1 MILHEKN
8 WNLELKDIWG
18 HSYPIKRSTSYIIIV
33 LKDTVLYEKY
43 VVENSIT
50 NIFLSICKKKF
61 TNIMCHNI
69 YSCGGVQHIGP
80 IDNKS
85 NLIILTN
92 IVLLLIEW
100 KKLKY

>member
-50 NIFLSICKKKF
+50 FF
-61 TNIMCHNI
+61 M
-69 YSCGGVQHIGP
+69 
-80 IDNKS
+80 DM
-85 NLIILTN
+85 
-92 IVLLLIEW
+92 
-100 KKLKY
+100 